1 MALGPGTILKG
12 KYRVVDRLGSGGMGM
27 VWQGRDLDLNRD
39 VAIKVMLNADDDLES
54 FKRFQREAQVAA
66 RLQHSGLTVV
76 HDFGRDHDQFF
87 IVMELL
93 KGADLKALLREHPAG
108 LPAGRVMKLALLAAE
123 ALSAAH
129 ENGVV
134 HRDIKPAN
142 LFVLPDDRIKICDFG
157 IAKLADAT

>member
-12 KYRVVDRLGSGGMGM
+12 KYRVVDRLGSGGMGV

-66 RLQHSGLTVV
+66 RLQHPGITVV

-93 KGADLKALLREHPAG
+93 KGVDLKGLLREHLAG
-108 LPAGRVMKLALLAAE
+108 LPAERV
-123 ALSAAH
+123 
-129 ENGVV
+129 
-134 HRDIKPAN
+134 
-142 LFVLPDDRIKICDFG
+142 
-157 IAKLADAT
+157 T